1 LVEKLH
7 ELADQVRRPTPEH
20 RIAIPCQPV
29 FKVIESR
36 QDSANYFFKQLLA
49 IGLEE
54 FLEIFFSKIIFIA
67 VLISN
72 VSFTAIVDGRDR
84 SVGDITMLSSISGS
98 GSADVKNL

>member
-1 LVEKLH
+1 MLTLK
-7 ELADQVRRPTPEH
+7 H
-20 RIAIPCQPV
+20 RIAIPCQPI
-29 FKVIESR
+29 FEVIESR
-36 QDSANYFFKQLLA
+36 HNSVDNFCKQLLA

-67 VLISN
+67 VLIRN
-72 VSFTAIVDGRDR
+72 VSFTAIVDGRHR